1 MDARLLLSNGLS
13 FEGRYFGSRRRTSGE
28 VVFTTA
34 MTGYVQSLT
43 DPSYTRQILTLTY
56 PLAGNYGVPSAAK
69 DAFGFPLHHESDRI
83 QVAGLVVAS
92 LTGEPSHQ
100 DSVQTLS
107 AWLEE
112 HNVPGICGVDTRALT
127 KAIRKH
133 GSTVG
138 WIQPID
144 DPIPMDFPDPSTSCL
159 SRFVSRK
166 DVLELQSAYQGEL
179 LVEKEIR
186 ITVVDCGVKTNIL
199 RYLLYKL
206 PYNIRVRVVPY
217 DYRWA
222 NEECDG
228 VLISNGP
235 GDPALCLPTIREIA
249 EYLKRQR
256 PFFGICLGH
265 QLLALAVGAK
275 TRKMPLGNR
284 GLNQPVIDTRTTR
297 CYITSQNHGYEV
309 DASSLPPQWCEL
321 FINANDQTN
330 EGIVHTQMPWFSVQ
344 FHPEHR
350 AGPTDTS
357 FLFHDFMRSVTSP
370 SRLLLTAPVKFPK
383 VYSKVLI
390 LGSGGISIGQAGEFD
405 YSGSQCIKA
414 LRDSGVK
421 SVLINPNIATVQTG
435 LCDQTYYLPVT
446 PFFVEEVIR
455 KEKPDGIFCT
465 FGGQTALNCA
475 VELHKFGVFERYG
488 VEVLGT
494 SIESIMAT
502 EDREV
507 FAQRLKSIGE
517 TVALSDAATSVD
529 QAVAIADRIRYPVLV
544 RGAYCLGGLGSGV
557 AHNREEVR
565 SLSTAAFAVTPQVL
579 IDKSLHGWKEVEYE
593 IIRDRFDNCIAVCNM
608 ENFDP
613 LGIHTGDSI
622 VVAPSQTL
630 TDEEYFRLRES
641 SLKIIRHF
649 AIIGECNVQFALC
662 PTTGVHCVVEVNAR
676 LSRSSALA
684 SKATGYPLAYMAARL
699 GLRQDLVSLRN
710 SVTRN
715 TSACCEPALDYC
727 VVKVPR
733 WDLRKFSRVDKR
745 MGSCMKSVGEVL
757 AIGRTFEEAIQK
769 GLRMVTDNDSTG
781 FSPAYCPI
789 EDLDELKTE
798 LANPSPGRI
807 WAVAKAFEKGLTV
820 EHVFQLTSIDRFFL
834 YKLESIIRTRHQ
846 LSTEGQENLD
856 RYRLLI
862 AKQFGFS
869 DLELSRVLSCSE
881 AAIRE
886 KRHGLG
892 VFPVIKQIDTTAAEF
907 TAQTNYL
914 YVTYNGTESDVLSA
928 KEELYKSPSGA
939 RPRNR
944 DETNPQRLLSFR
956 RTATTQKKLC
966 VMVLGCGCYKIGSSV
981 EFDWSAMACVKTLR
995 NLGHHVIM
1003 VNCNPETV
1011 STDFDETDRLYF
1023 ENVSLEDVHEIYLK
1037 ERADG
1042 VIISVGGQVPNNLAM
1057 KLAALQVPILG
1068 TSVQSIDRAEDR
1080 SKFSALCDSLGI
1092 DQPQWSAFT
1101 SFESALRF
1109 CEDVAFPVL
1118 VRPSYVL
1125 SGASMRVSTTPNDLK
1140 DFLLSASV
1148 VSPDFPVV
1156 ISKYIVGAKEVEM
1169 DAVACNGVV
1178 LNYAISEH
1186 VENAG

>member
-1 MDARLLLSNGLS
+1 M
-13 FEGRYFGSRRRTSGE
+13 
-28 VVFTTA
+28 
-34 MTGYVQSLT
+34 
-43 DPSYTRQILTLTY
+43 
-56 PLAGNYGVPSAAK
+56 
-69 DAFGFPLHHESDRI
+69 
-83 QVAGLVVAS
+83 
-92 LTGEPSHQ
+92 
-100 DSVQTLS
+100 
-107 AWLEE
+107 
-112 HNVPGICGVDTRALT
+112 
-127 KAIRKH
+127 
-133 GSTVG
+133 
-138 WIQPID
+138 
-144 DPIPMDFPDPSTSCL
+144 
-159 SRFVSRK
+159 
-166 DVLELQSAYQGEL
+166 
-179 LVEKEIR
+179 
-186 ITVVDCGVKTNIL
+186 
-199 RYLLYKL
+199 
-206 PYNIRVRVVPY
+206 
-217 DYRWA
+217 
-222 NEECDG
+222 
-228 VLISNGP
+228 
-235 GDPALCLPTIREIA
+235 
-249 EYLKRQR
+249 
-256 PFFGICLGH
+256 
-265 QLLALAVGAK
+265 
-275 TRKMPLGNR
+275 
-284 GLNQPVIDTRTTR
+284 
-297 CYITSQNHGYEV
+297 
-309 DASSLPPQWCEL
+309 
-321 FINANDQTN
+321 
-330 EGIVHTQMPWFSVQ
+330 
-344 FHPEHR
+344 
-350 AGPTDTS
+350 
-357 FLFHDFMRSVTSP
+357 
-370 SRLLLTAPVKFPK
+370 KFPK

-405 YSGSQCIKA
+405 YSGSQCVKA

-435 LCDQTYYLPVT
+435 LSDQTYYLPVT

-475 VELHKFGVFERYG
+475 VELHKLGVFERYG

-517 TVALSDAATSVD
+517 TVALSDAATSVG
-529 QAVAIADRIRYPVLV
+529 QAVAIADRIGYPVLV

-557 AHNREEVR
+557 AHDVEEVR
-565 SLSTAAFAVTPQVL
+565 SLSAAAFAVTPQVL

-593 IIRDRFDNCIAVCNM
+593 IVRDRFDNCIAVCNM

-662 PTTGVHCVVEVNAR
+662 PASGVHCVVEVNAR

-715 TSACCEPALDYC
+715 TSACCEPALDYV

-757 AIGRTFEEAIQK
+757 SIGRTFEEAIQK

-781 FSPAYCPI
+781 FSPDYCPI
-789 EDLDELKTE
+789 EDLDALKSELS
-798 LANPSPGRI
+798 NPSPGRI
-807 WAVAKAFEKGLTV
+807 WAVAKALEKGLTV
-820 EHVFQLTSIDRFFL
+820 EHVFHLTSIDRFFL
-834 YKLESIIRTRHQ
+834 YKLENIISTRRQ
-846 LSTEGQENLD
+846 LSSEGQENLS
-856 RYRLLI
+856 RYRLLV
-862 AKQFGFS
+862 AKQLGFS
-869 DLELSRVLSCSE
+869 DLELSRVLQCSE
-881 AAIRE
+881 AAVRE

-892 VFPVIKQIDTTAAEF
+892 VFPVVKQIDTTAAEF

-914 YVTYNGTESDVLSA
+914 YVTYSGTESDVLSA
-928 KEELYKSPSGA
+928 KEEIFKSPSGV

-956 RTATTQKKLC
+956 RNTTTQKRLC

-1068 TSVQSIDRAEDR
+1068 TSVESIDQAEDR

-1092 DQPQWSAFT
+1092 DQPKWSAFT

-1109 CEDVAFPVL
+1109 CEEVDFPVL

-1125 SGASMRVSTTPNDLK
+1125 SGASMRVSTSPHDLK

-1186 VENAG
+1186 VENAGVHSGDATLILPAQNLYVETIRRVRRTSEKIAKALNISGPFNMQFMCKKNAVKVIECNLRASRTFPFISRTLNVNFIELAARIFVGAPVRPEQVKLLDQDFVGVKCPMFSFGRLRGSDPIMGVEMQSTGEVCAFGPHVHEAFLKSWLATGHALPVNAFLLAIGPLHEKLEMVDPVKKLLRMGYSIYCTAGTHSVLTDELNSDPLAEHLQAIDIDDAATLLKQGTVDCIINIPTDAYAKCPDLITKGYLTRRTATDFNVPLITNSKVARIMVEALARKRRREGEAKSFWDITSWQSYIENNSSYVRDSLDS